1 MTRISLDN
9 LSPGQSGVITAVGG
23 NGALRRRLLD
33 MGLTPRTSV
42 LLRKVAPMGDPL
54 ELHLRSYTLTLR
66 KEEAAKIEIDPESV
80 TTANGESVSVTGTP
94 AGMGCGGCAG
104 CSSCGACTGSKKR
117 KRGNWL

>member
-1 MTRISLDN
+1 
-9 LSPGQSGVITAVGG
+9 
-23 NGALRRRLLD
+23 
-33 MGLTPRTSV
+33 
-42 LLRKVAPMGDPL
+42 LRKVAPMGDPL